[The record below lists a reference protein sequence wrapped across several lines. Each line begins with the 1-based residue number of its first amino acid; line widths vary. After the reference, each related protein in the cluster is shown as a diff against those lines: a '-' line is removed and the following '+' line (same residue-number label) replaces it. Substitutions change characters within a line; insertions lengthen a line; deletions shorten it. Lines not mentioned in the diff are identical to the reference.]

1 MPKKKSTTEMAY
13 TEQKFYP
20 NPMEELGETNAVPCC
35 TEFDL
40 ETIPGE
46 EQNFKVTRRGN
57 KVTKGKNY

>member
-1 MPKKKSTTEMAY
+1 MKKTGGNMTY

-20 NPMEELGETNAVPCC
+20 NSQENLGETNAVPRC

-46 EQNFKVTRRGN
+46 EQNFKVARRGN
-57 KVTKGKNY
+57 CVTKGKNY